1 MKSNWILTKVIA
13 RISLLI
19 PLMAIMLLGN
29 KLQAQELPQTGKI
42 KSVTE
47 VVIESKG
54 GKETEVR
61 KSFRAY
67 NEKGNLTEEI
77 EYDDDGKIKNHTTSE
92 YNEKQQKIK
101 ETAFLPDGKIES
113 IALYTYDPEGNRISK
128 TTMNKDGSVKSKK
141 VFHYEYR

>member
-1 MKSNWILTKVIA
+1 MTLTKTKRQI
-13 RISLLI
+13 LLI
-19 PLMAIMLLGN
+19 IQFLAIIFFGN

-47 VVIESKG
+47 VVIEFKG

-92 YNEKQQKIK
+92 YNEKQQKVK

>member
-1 MKSNWILTKVIA
+1 MDTYKSNSTDIA
-13 RISLLI
+13 PYSAYGDYAPWKQIAGTG
-19 PLMAIMLLGN
+19 MASN
-29 KLQAQELPQTGKI
+29 WQDQV
-42 KSVTE
+42 VTE

-92 YNEKQQKIK
+92 YNEKQQKVK